1 MDTSDNTCASTDIK
15 PTDSTVAQ
23 AAPKCDRCERRK
35 IRERG
40 YAREAR
46 LRKKAQ
52 AEAEEQEEGEVEA
65 KNSD

>member
-1 MDTSDNTCASTDIK
+1 MDASDNACTSPDVKQPDA
-15 PTDSTVAQ
+15 TVA
-23 AAPKCDRCERRK
+23 PVKCDRCERRK

-52 AEAEEQEEGEVEA
+52 AQEEEGEESGEV
-65 KNSD
+65 KTDD